1 MDKQAKPTILVDLDG
16 TLAKYKGWNGHTH
29 IGEPIPIMARR
40 IRRWLREGKLVKIFT
55 ARMAEKNPEKRQEIV
70 DAVQAW
76 TEKHFD
82 RRLGVTNEKDSS
94 VVRIWDDRAMSV
106 ARNHGRQTKLEFHDK
121 HADEPSLA
129 GQAAKAAVPYAD
141 DAILWGAQAAG
152 SAPVRAAGARL
163 AGTTAGQA
171 VGHVVAPAVSKVSP
185 WLAKAAPYARGAGTA
200 LGVAQ
205 LGANAYGI
213 ASGLYDPDAVTRGMA
228 AAAPSPAQ
236 RLSAGLGPV
245 SGGKQIGALVRTGW
259 GTVAD
264 VATSRDRGAY
274 LKAYRQGV
282 GEGFQDL
289 QKGLTKPSYK
299 WQESAGNTVG
309 SKLGRI
315 GEMFRRDKGRSV
327 QKQAAITPEQ
337 EEALGYGGAAAL
349 GGLAGGTV
357 AGLGGAAFGALAG
370 LAGLYGMKGGKA
382 VAGASAETP
391 LVRRAGLEKLRQ
403 ALSRERQLVPQV
415 SETAARWTPAAE
427 AGINAGV
434 TAMVAPFVA
443 GQLRTADRVLT
454 GGEGARVVGQAWNKV
469 KGWEQGALK
478 HGPTPSDVLRR
489 VHDAAK
495 GAPPPPPPVG
505 TPPPVPGRLASGWRR
520 VSALP
525 AEALAKLKAIPVA
538 AWNKVL
544 TRAPVVRAATSAAGS
559 VLSGMREGLP
569 AVAKFTGGAAKV
581 VGGRAATRLIPGV
594 AAGLAGSGI
603 YTGLTN
609 PQFYED
615 EARNTG
621 MDTDPARQG
630 WGGEAL
636 ESGKDLLYR
645 DLVGWANVPG
655 RAAAKLRRSV
665 ENVARNPFE
674 LPPLATG
681 SAAPNPRLTQS
692 QRLAEMVRA
701 RYSPQGAK
709 EDLRALSPGLVPWA
723 KEQYAPQRDWWTQ
736 SPENTGYEEEWAN
749 LAQPAPKLP
758 NESR

>member
-16 TLAKYKGWNGHTH
+16 TLAKYKGWNGHTS

-55 ARMAEKNPEKRQEIV
+55 ARMAEKNPEKRKEIV
-70 DAVQAW
+70 DAIQDW

-106 ARNHGRQTKLEFHDK
+106 SRNHGRQTKLEFHDK
-121 HADEPSLA
+121 HA
-129 GQAAKAAVPYAD
+129 
-141 DAILWGAQAAG
+141 
-152 SAPVRAAGARL
+152 
-163 AGTTAGQA
+163 
-171 VGHVVAPAVSKVSP
+171 
-185 WLAKAAPYARGAGTA
+185 A
-200 LGVAQ
+200 L
-205 LGANAYGI
+205 
-213 ASGLYDPDAVTRGMA
+213 
-228 AAAPSPAQ
+228 
-236 RLSAGLGPV
+236 
-245 SGGKQIGALVRTGW
+245 
-259 GTVAD
+259 
-264 VATSRDRGAY
+264 
-274 LKAYRQGV
+274 
-282 GEGFQDL
+282 
-289 QKGLTKPSYK
+289 
-299 WQESAGNTVG
+299 
-309 SKLGRI
+309 
-315 GEMFRRDKGRSV
+315 
-327 QKQAAITPEQ
+327 TPEQ
-337 EEALGYGGAAAL
+337 EEALGYSGAAAL
-349 GGLAGGTV
+349 GGLAGGSV
-357 AGLGGAAFGALAG
+357 AGLGGAAIGALAG
-370 LAGLYGMKGGKA
+370 LAGLYGMKGGEA
-382 VAGASAETP
+382 VAGAAAKGAGASAEGA
-391 LVRRAGLEKLRQ
+391 LARRVRLEKLRQ
-403 ALSRERQLVPQV
+403 VLGLESRAVPQV

-434 TAMVAPFVA
+434 TAMVAPFAA
-443 GQLRTADRVLT
+443 GQLGTADKMLT
-454 GGEGARVVGQAWNKV
+454 GGRGTQAVGQAWNKV
-469 KGWEQGALK
+469 KGWEQTALK
-478 HGPTPSDVLRR
+478 RGPTPSDVLRR
-489 VHDAAK
+489 VHDAAL
-495 GAPPPPPPVG
+495 GAPPPPRPFDV
-505 TPPPVPGRLASGWRR
+505 PPPVPGRLASGWQRLKN
-520 VSALP
+520 LP
-525 AEALAKLKAIPVA
+525 AGTLAKLKAIPVA
-538 AWNKVL
+538 AWGKVL
-544 TRAPVVRAATSAAGS
+544 KQPAVAATARTAGS
-559 VLSGMREGLP
+559 LLSGMREGLP

-603 YTGLTN
+603 YTGLTD

-681 SAAPNPRLTQS
+681 TSAPNPRLTQS

-709 EDLRALSPGLVPWA
+709 EEWNTLMPNLKDLNPGLGAWA

>member
-70 DAVQAW
+70 DAVQDW

-82 RRLGVTNEKDSS
+82 KRLGVTNEKDSS

-106 ARNHGRQTKLEFHDK
+106 SRNHGRQTKLDFHDK
-121 HADEPSLA
+121 HA
-129 GQAAKAAVPYAD
+129 AV
-141 DAILWGAQAAG
+141 
-152 SAPVRAAGARL
+152 
-163 AGTTAGQA
+163 
-171 VGHVVAPAVSKVSP
+171 
-185 WLAKAAPYARGAGTA
+185 
-200 LGVAQ
+200 
-205 LGANAYGI
+205 
-213 ASGLYDPDAVTRGMA
+213 
-228 AAAPSPAQ
+228 
-236 RLSAGLGPV
+236 
-245 SGGKQIGALVRTGW
+245 
-259 GTVAD
+259 
-264 VATSRDRGAY
+264 
-274 LKAYRQGV
+274 
-282 GEGFQDL
+282 
-289 QKGLTKPSYK
+289 
-299 WQESAGNTVG
+299 
-309 SKLGRI
+309 
-315 GEMFRRDKGRSV
+315 
-327 QKQAAITPEQ
+327 TPEQ